1 MIPNKLKPGDEICV
15 VAPARSMGI
24 ISEATRKI
32 AIERFE
38 EMGLRVTYAKN
49 VEEKDEFASSSIESR
64 VEDLHEAF
72 VNENVKG
79 ILTAIGGFNA
89 NQILDYLDYDLIKN
103 NPKILC
109 GFSDITALSNA
120 IYAKTGLVTYSG
132 PHFSSFGMLHGIEY
146 TAEYFKKCLMKEES
160 FRVESSKAWSNDQWF
175 LDQEKRE
182 FITNEGYV
190 SINDGEAGGKII
202 GGNLCTLNLLQ
213 GSEYMP
219 ILQDS
224 ILFIEDDDGFGDNFD
239 VEFDRNLQSLIHL
252 PDFSGVKGIAI
263 GRSEKRV
270 VIPID
275 RLKKIIK
282 TKKELDDMPVAYGF
296 DFGHTTPIFTFPIG
310 GSAKLS
316 VKGGNVKMEILDH

>member
-1 MIPNKLKPGDEICV
+1 MRV
-15 VAPARSMGI
+15 VAPSRSMGI
-24 ISEATRKI
+24 ISEATRGI
-32 AIERFE
+32 ATKRFE

-49 VEEKDEFASSSIESR
+49 VDEKDEFASSSIKSR

-72 VNENVKG
+72 ADENVKG

-89 NQILDYLDYDLIKN
+89 NQILKYLDYDLIRN

-120 IYAKTGLVTYSG
+120 IYAKTGLVTHSG
-132 PHFSSFGMLHGIEY
+132 PHFSSFGMLKGLEY
-146 TAEYFKKCLMKEES
+146 TVEYFKKCLMEEGSLIVKPSKE
-160 FRVESSKAWSNDQWF
+160 WSNDPWF

-182 FITNEGYV
+182 FITNEGYI
-190 SINDGEAGGKII
+190 SINDGEAEGKII

-219 ILQDS
+219 SLQDP

-252 PDFSGVKGIAI
+252 PDFSGVKGIII

-270 VIPID
+270 AIPID

-282 TKKELDDMPVAYGF
+282 TKKELDGVPVAYGF
-296 DFGHTTPIFTFPIG
+296 DFGHTTPTFTFPIG
-310 GSAKLS
+310 GSGKFS
-316 VKGGNVKMEILDH
+316 VKDSDIKLKIIEH